1 MKSLISIDGIHK
13 TKPKREEKMKKEELV
28 AQMAEE
34 AGIAKTQASK
44 ALSAMINGI
53 SGALKAEDGK
63 VALVGFG
70 TFVKVQRKERQ
81 GVNPA
86 TGEKIRIKASNV
98 VRFRPGKQLK
108 DIVG

>member
-1 MKSLISIDGIHK
+1 
-13 TKPKREEKMKKEELV
+13 MKKEELV

-34 AGIAKTQASK
+34 AGITKVQAAK
-44 ALSAMINGI
+44 ALSAMIDGI
-53 SGALKAEDGK
+53 SGALKQKDGK

-86 TGEKIRIKASNV
+86 TGEKIQIKASNV

-108 DIVG
+108 ETVG

>member
-1 MKSLISIDGIHK
+1 
-13 TKPKREEKMKKEELV
+13 
-28 AQMAEE
+28 
-34 AGIAKTQASK
+34 
-44 ALSAMINGI
+44 
-53 SGALKAEDGK
+53 LKQKDGK

-86 TGEKIRIKASNV
+86 TGEKIQIKASNV

-108 DIVG
+108 ETVG

>member
-1 MKSLISIDGIHK
+1 
-13 TKPKREEKMKKEELV
+13 MKKEELV

-34 AGIAKTQASK
+34 AGIAKTQAAK

-53 SGALKAEDGK
+53 SGALKSEDGK

-86 TGEKIRIKASNV
+86 TGQKIQIKASNV